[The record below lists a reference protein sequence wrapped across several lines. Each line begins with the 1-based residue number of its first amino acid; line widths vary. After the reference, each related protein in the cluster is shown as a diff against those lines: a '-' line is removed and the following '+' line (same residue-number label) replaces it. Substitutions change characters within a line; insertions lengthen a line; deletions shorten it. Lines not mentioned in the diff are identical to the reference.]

1 MKSVYHTILLS
12 LTLMFLTAALAACSP
27 SADKSASIPAKA
39 TTEAAAS
46 EAAGQEDCV
55 LKPTREDVAC
65 TMQYDP
71 VCGCDGKTYSNSC
84 VAGSAGVPRS
94 TPGACEEESIK

>member
-1 MKSVYHTILLS
+1 MKSIYRTILLS

-39 TTEAAAS
+39 TAS

-55 LKPTREDVAC
+55 LRPAREDVAC

-94 TPGACEEESIK
+94 APGACEEEGVK